1 MRRFTRLY
9 FELDATNRTGEKVAA
24 LERYFAEAPPADA
37 AWALY
42 FLTGRRLK
50 RAVAHMRLR
59 EWAAQ
64 AAGLPLWL
72 LEECYDA
79 VGDLS
84 ETIALL
90 LPGPGQLKAPGL
102 TRAEP
107 STEADG
113 RRAGGQEGGTGD
125 ETSRAEVE
133 LAASATTEYGREHDE
148 PGSLP
153 SSTPALPPSADA
165 FAEQLSTHDGGE
177 DA

>member
-42 FLTGRRLK
+42 FLTGRRLR
-50 RAVAHMRLR
+50 RAVPHMRLR
-59 EWAAQ
+59 EWAAE

-90 LPGPGQLKAPGL
+90 LPAPGRVQAL
-102 TRAEP
+102 PRD
-107 STEADG
+107 EAKGDS
-113 RRAGGQEGGTGD
+113 GTARQGD
-125 ETSRAEVE
+125 YLREV
-133 LAASATTEYGREHDE
+133 
-148 PGSLP
+148 PGLFVP
-153 SSTPALPPSADA
+153 PGTPAESRKSGIEEYSHCPAVP
-165 FAEQLSTHDGGE
+165 
-177 DA
+177 

>member
-50 RAVAHMRLR
+50 RAIPYMRLR
-59 EWAAQ
+59 EWAAE

-72 LEECYDA
+72 LDECYDA

-90 LPGPGQLKAPGL
+90 LPSFRPEASGRETALLRPG
-102 TRAEP
+102 AEGEMARWRDNG
-107 STEADG
+107 TADG
-113 RRAGGQEGGTGD
+113 GMAGWRDTGKSD
-125 ETSRAEVE
+125 NAQTVLEPAAFEATESAREPEV
-133 LAASATTEYGREHDE
+133 
-148 PGSLP
+148 
-153 SSTPALPPSADA
+153 ADA
-165 FAEQLSTHDGGE
+165 VPLSRPR
-177 DA
+177 AIA

>member
-42 FLTGRRLK
+42 FLTGRRIK
-50 RAVAHMRLR
+50 RAVPHMRLR
-59 EWAAQ
+59 EWAAE

-90 LPGPGQLKAPGL
+90 LPAPGRL
-102 TRAEP
+102 EGARAAQVP
-107 STEADG
+107 SRRPEERESG
-113 RRAGGQEGGTGD
+113 RAGEREHG
-125 ETSRAEVE
+125 
-133 LAASATTEYGREHDE
+133 ASAG
-148 PGSLP
+148 P
-153 SSTPALPPSADA
+153 SPA
-165 FAEQLSTHDGGE
+165 
-177 DA
+177 

>member
-50 RAVAHMRLR
+50 RAVPHMRLR
-59 EWAAQ
+59 EWAAE

-90 LPGPGQLKAPGL
+90 LPAPERLPEPSRGTADAG
-102 TRAEP
+102 TRAHGDGGMR
-107 STEADG
+107 EA
-113 RRAGGQEGGTGD
+113 
-125 ETSRAEVE
+125 S
-133 LAASATTEYGREHDE
+133 
-148 PGSLP
+148 
-153 SSTPALPPSADA
+153 PSAAGALDA
-165 FAEQLSTHDGGE
+165 LA
-177 DA
+177 

>member
-1 MRRFTRLY
+1 MKRFTRLY

-24 LERYFAEAPPADA
+24 LERYFAGAPPADA

-50 RAVAHMRLR
+50 RAVPHMRLR
-59 EWAAQ
+59 EWAAE

-90 LPGPGQLKAPGL
+90 LPAPGRL
-102 TRAEP
+102 QAPSPTSADAVTRRHGDTATRATASP
-107 STEADG
+107 G
-113 RRAGGQEGGTGD
+113 GD
-125 ETSRAEVE
+125 EAARASE
-133 LAASATTEYGREHDE
+133 AASAEQTELAIPASPCPTRTRWAP
-148 PGSLP
+148 PG
-153 SSTPALPPSADA
+153 TPRR
-165 FAEQLSTHDGGE
+165 
-177 DA
+177 

>member
-1 MRRFTRLY
+1 MRSTPRCSGCSRPRSQDSDRRMRRFTRLY

-50 RAVAHMRLR
+50 RAIPYLRLR

-72 LEECYDA
+72 LDECYDA

-90 LPGPGQLKAPGL
+90 LPDVSGRGKAL
-102 TRAEP
+102 TRP
-107 STEADG
+107 DVDG
-113 RRAGGQEGGTGD
+113 E
-125 ETSRAEVE
+125 
-133 LAASATTEYGREHDE
+133 
-148 PGSLP
+148 
-153 SSTPALPPSADA
+153 
-165 FAEQLSTHDGGE
+165 
-177 DA
+177 

>member
-1 MRRFTRLY
+1 MRRFTDLY

-24 LERYFAEAPPADA
+24 LEHYFAEAPPADA

-50 RAVAHMRLR
+50 RAVPHMRLR
-59 EWAAQ
+59 EWAAE

-90 LPGPGQLKAPGL
+90 LPGPGRIQAAG
-102 TRAEP
+102 RIEAESP
-107 STEADG
+107 AAADG
-113 RRAGGQEGGTGD
+113 TRAGGQNPGVRVTAVGVRGRGPRGRRIRPR
-125 ETSRAEVE
+125 SRRA
-133 LAASATTEYGREHDE
+133 G
-148 PGSLP
+148 
-153 SSTPALPPSADA
+153 PAIPPSRPPA
-165 FAEQLSTHDGGE
+165 FGRGA
-177 DA
+177 